1 MKSSDAWLCA
11 PLAAASLLA
20 GLTATSVAHADLPT
34 NVPPPPPLN
43 WQPCEGVTGRDCS
56 TLTVPLDYAD
66 LTKGTLDIPVVRIPA
81 GDPSKR
87 VGTLVYNPGGP
98 GQAAA
103 YQLWDLDNAYLLE
116 HRWFSAD
123 LLARFDIV
131 AYNPRGTSEGIV
143 CKDAAMAAVYQET
156 NRFSRSNT
164 ELATLLNLEH
174 KINANCHDDNQPLVN
189 HVNSASVVRDME
201 QLRRAAGW
209 TTFSYLGRS
218 YGTFLGYRYARL
230 YPGKLRALMLDAA
243 IDRSVTDQQASEE
256 NAIDS
261 EQLWQDFKVWCQAK
275 TECRLRGMD
284 IESEVTALMAR
295 ARATPLPATRADDP
309 PYEGLTTRPVND
321 WQLSF
326 AIQVAAAAGDITF
339 PAVEQ
344 LLGDAILHND
354 GSTARI
360 IWDSATDASAGPNG
374 EVIYPPQDYSVNRAV
389 NCSDTKWSQTWA
401 TPTNVL
407 TYINRMKQV
416 APRMGETNAVQAI
429 ICYNWVT
436 APVEPA
442 PLTVSFPTAVPTLVV
457 GGTKDASTPFVWSQR
472 IATKTGGRL
481 LTRQGY
487 GHTSYD
493 KSRCAQQKTDQFLIS
508 LTLPPAGTVC
518 QTDADLYPIQ
528 NPILPPL

>member
-1 MKSSDAWLCA
+1 MKSSDALLCA
-11 PLAAASLLA
+11 PLAVASLFA
-20 GLTATSVAHADLPT
+20 SLTTSVAHAGLPT

-43 WQPCEGVTGRDCS
+43 WQPCDGVPNRDCA

-66 LTKGTLDIPVVRIPA
+66 LSKGTLDMPVVRIPA
-81 GDPSKR
+81 GDPANR

-98 GQAAA
+98 GQAAG
-103 YQLWDLDNAYLLE
+103 YILLDDNAILLAN
-116 HRWFSAD
+116 RTFSAD

-131 AYNPRGTSEGIV
+131 AYNPRGTTEGIV
-143 CKDAAMAAVYQET
+143 CMDAALAAVYQET
-156 NRFSRSNT
+156 NRFARSNT
-164 ELATLLNLEH
+164 QLASLLSLEH
-174 KINANCHDDNQPLVN
+174 QVNANCRDNNQPLVN

-256 NAIDS
+256 NAIGS
-261 EQLWQDFKVWCQAK
+261 EQLWQDFKVWCQAT

-284 IESEVTALMAR
+284 IETEVTALLAR
-295 ARATPLPATRADDP
+295 ARATPLPAPRADDLFP
-309 PYEGLTTRPVND
+309 GPTTRPVND

-326 AIQVAAAAGDITF
+326 ALQFTLNAGDITF

-344 LLGDAILHND
+344 LLGDAILHDD
-354 GSTARI
+354 GSVARL
-360 IWDSATDASAGPNG
+360 IWDISTGASAGPNG
-374 EVIYPPQDYSVNRAV
+374 EVNYPPQDNAINRAV
-389 NCSDTKWSQTWA
+389 TCTDTTWSQQWT
-401 TPTNVL
+401 TPSKVL
-407 TYINRMKQV
+407 TYINRLKQV
-416 APRMGETNAVQAI
+416 APRMGETNAVQTI
-429 ICYNWVT
+429 ICYGYPI
-436 APVEPA
+436 APVETS
-442 PLTVSFPTAVPTLVV
+442 PLTVSLPTPVPTLVV
-457 GGTKDASTPFVWSQR
+457 GGTKDGSTPFAWSQR

-481 LTRQGY
+481 LKRVGY

-493 KSRCAQQKTDQFLIS
+493 KSHCAQQKIDQFLIN

-518 QTDADLYPIQ
+518 QTDADLYPPQ
-528 NPILPPL
+528 PPILPPL

>member
-1 MKSSDAWLCA
+1 MKSSDALLCA
-11 PLAAASLLA
+11 PLAAASLFA
-20 GLTATSVAHADLPT
+20 SLTTSVAHADLPT

-98 GQAAA
+98 GQAPA
-103 YQLWDLDNAYLLE
+103 YDLWDTDNATLLLK
-116 HRWFSAD
+116 RTFSAD

-143 CKDAAMAAVYQET
+143 CMDATTAAGYQET

-164 ELATLLNLEH
+164 ELVTLLNLEH
-174 KINANCHDDNQPLVN
+174 KINANCRDDNQPLVN

-218 YGTFLGYRYARL
+218 YGSFLGYRYARL
-230 YPGKLRALMLDAA
+230 YPGNLRALMLDAA

-256 NAIDS
+256 NAIGS
-261 EQLWQDFKVWCQAK
+261 EQLWQDFKVWCQATTK
-275 TECRLRGMD
+275 CRLRGRD
-284 IESEVTALMAR
+284 LETEVTALLASAR
-295 ARATPLPATRADDP
+295 ANPLPAPRADDSFYP
-309 PYEGLTTRPVND
+309 ATTRPAND

-326 AIQVAAAAGDITF
+326 ALQVTLNAGDITF

-354 GSTARI
+354 GSVARLL
-360 IWDSATDASAGPNG
+360 WDASTGASAGPNG
-374 EVIYPPQDYSVNRAV
+374 EPIYPPGDYAVNRAV
-389 NCSDTKWSQTWA
+389 TCTDTTWSQQWT
-401 TPTNVL
+401 TPSKVL
-407 TYINRMKQV
+407 TYIDRMKQV
-416 APRMGETNAVQAI
+416 APRMGETSAVQTI
-429 ICYNWVT
+429 ICDHYPI
-436 APVEPA
+436 AAVETT
-442 PLTVSFPTAVPTLVV
+442 PLTVLFPTPVPTLVV
-457 GGTKDASTPFVWSQR
+457 GGTKDGSTPFVWSQR

-481 LTRQGY
+481 LKREGY
-487 GHTSYD
+487 GHTNYD

-518 QTDADLYPIQ
+518 QTDADWYPIQ
-528 NPILPPL
+528 NPLLPPL